1 MGNAWH
7 PLGTNP
13 DFPLG
18 TPELLKASMD
28 RLAARTEREGR
39 DSKDV
44 EVAFRVS
51 TFDPNSDGAAGVPFA
66 GPPEKI
72 AEDIRAYEAI
82 GVTNLIFDFGGVAS
96 SKAGNTSD
104 IIAMHEVLALQVWPK
119 V

>member
-18 TPELLKASMD
+18 TPNLLKASMD

-39 DSKDV
+39 DPKEV

-51 TFDPNSDGAAGVPFA
+51 TFDPHSEQYEGIPFA
-66 GPPEKI
+66 GPADKV
-72 AEDIRAYEAI
+72 AEDIRTYEAL

-96 SKAGNTSD
+96 SKAGDPSE
-104 IIAMHEVLALQVWPK
+104 IIAMQEALALQVWPK
-119 V
+119 I